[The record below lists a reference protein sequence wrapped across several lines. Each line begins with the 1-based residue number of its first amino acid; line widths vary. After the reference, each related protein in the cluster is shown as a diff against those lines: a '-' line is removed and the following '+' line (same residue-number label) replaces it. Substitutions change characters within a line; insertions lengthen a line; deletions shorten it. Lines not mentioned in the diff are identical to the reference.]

1 MVNNQKKNMT
11 REKGELVMI
20 YLNQGHD
27 TTEKYPIH
35 DEVLMP
41 LVVFLNN
48 RIDFQGKKRLLKNMD
63 LRKQKERSKKC
74 VIMQTI

>member
-1 MVNNQKKNMT
+1 
-11 REKGELVMI
+11 MI
-20 YLNQGHD
+20 YLNQKHD
-27 TTEKYPIH
+27 TTKKYPIH

-48 RIDFQGKKRLLKNMD
+48 RIDFQGRKKLLKNMD